1 VREYRHRERVVTSLN
16 HTEPDR
22 VPRDLG
28 GRVSS
33 MMEGAYR
40 SLKKYL
46 DLDECGYDTV
56 NQDYFTVEEF
66 DERVLE
72 YFDIDLRRVFLRG
85 SGEYQKI
92 SRKTVPG
99 SMRWA
104 LSGDFPGCTANR
116 STIL

>member
-1 VREYRHRERVVTSLN
+1 MSKNSHRERVITALN
-16 HTEPDR
+16 HAEPDR

-66 DERVLE
+66 DERMLE
-72 YFDIDLRRVFLRG
+72 YFDIDLRRVFLGG
-85 SGEYQKI
+85 SGEYQK
-92 SRKTVPG
+92 KNPG
-99 SMRWA
+99 RRH
-104 LSGDFPGCTANR
+104 LDR
-116 STIL
+116 

>member
-1 VREYRHRERVVTSLN
+1 MREYRHRKRVVTALN

-46 DLDECGYDTV
+46 NLDKCGYDTV
-56 NQDYFTVEEF
+56 NQDYSTVEEF

-72 YFDIDLRRVFLRG
+72 YFDIDLRRVFLG
-85 SGEYQKI
+85 GNGEY
-92 SRKTVPG
+92 
-99 SMRWA
+99 
-104 LSGDFPGCTANR
+104 
-116 STIL
+116 

>member
-1 VREYRHRERVVTSLN
+1 MREYRHRERVVTALN

-46 DLDECGYDTV
+46 NLDECGYDTV
-56 NQDYFTVEEF
+56 NQDYSTVEEL

-72 YFDIDLRRVFLRG
+72 YFDIDLRRVFLGG
-85 SGEYQKI
+85 SGEY
-92 SRKTVPG
+92 
-99 SMRWA
+99 
-104 LSGDFPGCTANR
+104 
-116 STIL
+116 